1 MRIIAGAHKG
11 RSLKT
16 VEGPGYRPAMAIV
29 REAVFSMLASR
40 GLSFNS
46 THVLDLFAG
55 SGALAFEALSRG
67 AEKAYFV
74 ENNPKAAACIA
85 ENARKLDITASCHIL
100 QEDVVRFVGR
110 PPQKRNLAPFP
121 LIFIDPPYAFDRL
134 KNLITVLLQYGW
146 LAENGFLVAE
156 VERHNTLEADAFPGL
171 ETEADRVFGQ
181 TRILLWSKAQP
192 ADLA

>member
-11 RSLKT
+11 RVLKT
-16 VEGPGYRPAMAIV
+16 VEGPGYRPAMSIV
-29 REAVFSMLASR
+29 REAVFSMLTSR

-46 THVLDLFAG
+46 LHVLDLFAG

-74 ENNPKAAACIA
+74 ENNPKAATCIA
-85 ENARKLDITASCHIL
+85 ENARKLGIASQCHIL
-100 QEDVVRFVGR
+100 EEDVVRFISR
-110 PPQKRNLAPFP
+110 LPQKRGLAPFP

-134 KNLITVLLQYGW
+134 KNLITSLVQAGW

-156 VERHNTLEADAFPGL
+156 VERHNTLSPDIFPGL
-171 ETEADRVFGQ
+171 TPEVDRIFGQ
-181 TRILLWSKAQP
+181 TRILLWTKNPEQN
-192 ADLA
+192 LA